1 MFKKYEDPKRKN
13 GGSQS
18 EMSYYKINGN
28 IFDMYG
34 YHNYRYDKSLKNPI
48 VFRSGKSTNQLRL
61 INDVNFIPESTLLD
75 IGCANG
81 IIGLSLLFSK
91 SFKEVCLVDHD
102 KEYIKNINSLIEWDK
117 DNLQR
122 VQTLNTDFQSLNN
135 SLNDKNEKYDYVLV
149 LSLIHWI
156 YSSTADY
163 GCLYKIMEDIKKII
177 NVALIIEWVD
187 NKDPV
192 FGVLHHI
199 NFNPV
204 IHKTPYN
211 KNNFLA
217 ALKANFKEV
226 KFLGKSTNTREI
238 YACYV

>member
-18 EMSYYKINGN
+18 ERSFYKINRN

-48 VFRSGKSTNQLRL
+48 IVRGGKSSNQLKF
-61 INDVNFIPESTLLD
+61 INSLDFLPDSTLLD

-81 IIGLSLLFSK
+81 IIGLSLLSK
-91 SFKEVCLVDHD
+91 NFKKICLVDHD
-102 KEYIKNINSLIEWDK
+102 KEYIKNINCLLEWDK
-117 DNLQR
+117 DNLSR
-122 VQTLNTDFQSLNN
+122 VEALNTDFQSLKQ
-135 SLNDKNEKYDYVLV
+135 SLEDKNEKYDYALV

-163 GCLYKIMEDIKKII
+163 GCLYKIIEDLKNIVNK
-177 NVALIIEWVD
+177 ALIIEWVD
-187 NKDPV
+187 NSDPV
-192 FGVLHHI
+192 FGVLHHT
-199 NFNPV
+199 NFNQK
-204 IHKTPYN
+204 IHKTSYN
-211 KNNFLA
+211 KNNFLE
-217 ALKANFKEV
+217 ALKLNFKDI

-238 YACYV
+238 YLCLI